1 MMIKREWRQLLEM
14 IKFSL
19 GKGKA
24 PELRVETD
32 WGKFY
37 RICNRIRS
45 MCGLTEYANFIRF
58 SLWYAPE
65 YRSFQKNSSLRK
77 KY

>member
-19 GKGKA
+19 GKGEA

-37 RICNRIRS
+37 RICI
-45 MCGLTEYANFIRF
+45 FH
-58 SLWYAPE
+58 
-65 YRSFQKNSSLRK
+65 
-77 KY
+77 

>member
-1 MMIKREWRQLLEM
+1 MIKREWRQLLEM

-37 RICNRIRS
+37 RICKYKQSTAKVRKRLEN
-45 MCGLTEYANFIRF
+45 TQNNV
-58 SLWYAPE
+58 P
-65 YRSFQKNSSLRK
+65 KNIK
-77 KY
+77 

>member
-24 PELRVETD
+24 PELRVET
-32 WGKFY
+32 Y
-37 RICNRIRS
+37 
-45 MCGLTEYANFIRF
+45 
-58 SLWYAPE
+58 
-65 YRSFQKNSSLRK
+65 
-77 KY
+77 

>member
-1 MMIKREWRQLLEM
+1 MIKREWRQLLEM

-37 RICNRIRS
+37 RICKFHKIDVYKRQTLFKVEI
-45 MCGLTEYANFIRF
+45 
-58 SLWYAPE
+58 
-65 YRSFQKNSSLRK
+65 NSSPHVGVF
-77 KY
+77 

>member
-1 MMIKREWRQLLEM
+1 MIKREWRQLLEM

-37 RICNRIRS
+37 RICKFHKISCHR
-45 MCGLTEYANFIRF
+45 L
-58 SLWYAPE
+58 
-65 YRSFQKNSSLRK
+65 SFHVHE
-77 KY
+77 

>member
-1 MMIKREWRQLLEM
+1 MIKREWRQLLEM

-45 MCGLTEYANFIRF
+45 MCGLTECGCFYPLDPNKPRMLLSA
-58 SLWYAPE
+58 
-65 YRSFQKNSSLRK
+65 
-77 KY
+77 